1 MKKWIV
7 RAILVGILAALGY
20 WLWTVFF
27 PNPEK
32 LIRARIQEIAKLA
45 SFASNEGPLAKI
57 SNAQKLSSYV
67 AENVE
72 IHVEFQRRS
81 DSVYTGRDEILK
93 ACVAARSMATAL
105 SVEFPDIEIVV
116 HPGKQSAT
124 AEVTMRAQ
132 IHGDRDYIIQELKID
147 LARIEGDWLIT
158 RAETV
163 RTLR

>member
-7 RAILVGILAALGY
+7 RALLVGILAALGY

-45 SFASNEGPLAKI
+45 SFASNEGSLAKI

-72 IHVEFQRRS
+72 IHVEFQRRT

-93 ACVAARSMATAL
+93 ACVAARNMATAL

-116 HPGKQSAT
+116 HPGEQSAT

-132 IHGDRDYIIQELKID
+132 LHGERDYIIQELKID
-147 LARIEGDWLIT
+147 FVKIEGDWLIT